1 MVLELTD
8 SIRSYS
14 CSFLILLSRLI
25 CHTVLDFLFY
35 LQLLCRL
42 HCRLFPFHKNDAL
55 RVLARADSSCALLWG
70 IVHISSLITTAVLMT
85 PKCISSALTFILKL
99 QICTD
104 CLFLDI
110 ASWITRLLHTHKPGL
125 ICPKAK
131 TLAVFLCHLVLSI
144 STQFVEVEAWDAS

>member
-8 SIRSYS
+8 SIRGYS

-25 CHTVLDFLFY
+25 CHNSSGFPFLP
-35 LQLLCRL
+35 LGILQTSVQALLPIPRERCSQGSSSGRQLLCSFVGNSPHFFSNY
-42 HCRLFPFHKNDAL
+42 HCS
-55 RVLARADSSCALLWG
+55 ADDSQ
-70 IVHISSLITTAVLMT
+70 VY
-85 PKCISSALTFILKL
+85 ILKL

-110 ASWITRLLHTHKPGL
+110 ASWITRLLHTCKPGL

-144 STQFVEVEAWDAS
+144 STQFVKLEAWDAS